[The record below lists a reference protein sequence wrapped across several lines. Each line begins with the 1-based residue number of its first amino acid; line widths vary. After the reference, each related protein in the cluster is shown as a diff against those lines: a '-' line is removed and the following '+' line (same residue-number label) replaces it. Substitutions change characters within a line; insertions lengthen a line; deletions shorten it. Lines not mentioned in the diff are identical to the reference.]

1 MCVCHQF
8 FSEWSTYDVMYF
20 LQAKSL
26 GHGIS
31 GTLYLVN
38 PVSLFK
44 YDAVSRIDRKG
55 ECAAWMPMGYSGW
68 VNVVIIPVYTRPLI
82 RIRY

>member
-1 MCVCHQF
+1 
-8 FSEWSTYDVMYF
+8 MYLIF

-31 GTLYLVN
+31 GTLYLIN

-44 YDAVSRIDRKG
+44 YDAVSKIDRKG
-55 ECAAWMPMGYSGW
+55 KCITCGNYGDIEIMGLDMG
-68 VNVVIIPVYTRPLI
+68 L
-82 RIRY
+82 